1 MTFSNINYPMKKR
14 GFVDGF
20 SLIVFALVVISI
32 GGVTYVLTQSPK
44 STDISNYFVGDV
56 STKHY
61 YQSNCY
67 DYIPEG
73 NRVLI
78 ESEEN
83 AKQLKFI
90 YGECPK

>member
-1 MTFSNINYPMKKR
+1 MKIINDSMKKR

-32 GGVTYVLTQSPK
+32 GGVAYVLTQSPK
-44 STDISNYFVGDV
+44 STDISHYFVGDI

-61 YQSNCY
+61 YQFNCY
-67 DYIPEG
+67 EKILEG

-78 ESEEN
+78 ESEEI
-83 AKQLKFI
+83 AKQIKFN
-90 YGECPK
+90 YSECTK